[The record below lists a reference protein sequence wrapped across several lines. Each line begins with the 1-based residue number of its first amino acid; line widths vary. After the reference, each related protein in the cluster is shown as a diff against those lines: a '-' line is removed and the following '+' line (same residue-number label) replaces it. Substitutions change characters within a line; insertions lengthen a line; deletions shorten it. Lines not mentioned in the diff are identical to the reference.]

1 MLFQLLAQNLLWSQ
15 GFTLLMFTI
24 GTWILTFLIY
34 RPLSYPVLLFLFFS
48 VWFFRN
54 PERVCPELQYDK
66 TVLVCPADGKI
77 VDIAF
82 GDLESGFK
90 QKVSIFLSLFDV
102 HVQRIPC
109 DAKVSHVQYTPGA
122 FTCAFLPKSSP
133 LNEHN
138 DLYLMCDN
146 TRIMIRQ
153 IAGIVARRICW
164 WVRAGD
170 NLQAG
175 DTYGMIRFGS
185 RVEIF
190 LPEDVTLEVGIGQ
203 HVLAGQT
210 VLGRRSVAY

>member
-109 DAKVSHVQYTPGA
+109 DAKVSHVQYAPGA
-122 FTCAFLPKSSP
+122 FTCAFLPKSSA

-138 DLYLMCDN
+138 DLYLMCDS

-153 IAGIVARRICW
+153 IAGIIARRICW
-164 WVRAGD
+164 WVHPGD
-170 NLQAG
+170 KLQAG